1 MPDYVWMS
9 YVAVIARYCEN
20 NLVMRPV
27 GLLIPK
33 LKFLFRNPQV
43 IRSIKL
49 KARKNNMLISLKRK
63 SRCYLLLSDVTG
75 YHPKVLHFLSVS
87 TLITSLEY
95 YKC

>member
-1 MPDYVWMS
+1 MWMS

-33 LKFLFRNPQV
+33 LKFLFRNPQM

-49 KARKNNMLISLKRK
+49 KARKNNMLISLKK
-63 SRCYLLLSDVTG
+63 KKQVLLTV
-75 YHPKVLHFLSVS
+75 
-87 TLITSLEY
+87 E
-95 YKC
+95 